1 MVRVQLTL
9 TKAAYADE
17 AALANSIELLRQAGA
32 FSTLES
38 KYASRLGVLSGELP
52 EQNVAAVESLEVV
65 STVHR
70 DERVSIR

>member
-32 FSTLES
+32 FSSLES

-52 EQNVAAVESLEVV
+52 EQNVAAVEALDVV
-65 STVHR
+65 SALQR
-70 DERVSIR
+70 DEKLSVR

>member
-17 AALANSIELLRQAGA
+17 ATLANSIELLRQAGA
-32 FSTLES
+32 FSSLES

-52 EQNVAAVESLEVV
+52 EQNVAAVEALDVV
-65 STVHR
+65 SALQR
-70 DERVSIR
+70 DEPVSLR